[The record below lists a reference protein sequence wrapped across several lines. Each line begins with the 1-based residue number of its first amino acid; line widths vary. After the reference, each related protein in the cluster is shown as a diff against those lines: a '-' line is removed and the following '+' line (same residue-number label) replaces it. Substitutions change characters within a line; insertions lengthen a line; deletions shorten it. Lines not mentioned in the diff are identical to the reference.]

1 MINVALAMRTTN
13 TKFEQAENI
22 VFMDTNNFIHTYRIN
37 NKEYDKGWLLLDILF
52 DNLEA
57 FKKIE
62 WSFENVASVYCESYD
77 NELFGLERLQSFDV
91 VEIVEL

>member
-22 VFMDTNNFIHTYRIN
+22 VFMDTNNIIHIYRIN
-37 NKEYDKGWLLLDILF
+37 NKEYDNGWLLLDILF
-52 DNLEA
+52 DNLKA
-57 FKKIE
+57 FKKTE
-62 WSFENVASVYCESYD
+62 WSFDNVASVYFESYD
-77 NELFGLERLQSFDV
+77 NDLFGLERLQSFDV

>member
-1 MINVALAMRTTN
+1 MINVALAMRTKN

-22 VFMDTNNFIHTYRIN
+22 VFMDTNNIIHTYRIN
-37 NKEYDKGWLLLDILF
+37 HKEYDKGWLLLDILF

-62 WSFENVASVYCESYD
+62 WSFENVASVYFESYD